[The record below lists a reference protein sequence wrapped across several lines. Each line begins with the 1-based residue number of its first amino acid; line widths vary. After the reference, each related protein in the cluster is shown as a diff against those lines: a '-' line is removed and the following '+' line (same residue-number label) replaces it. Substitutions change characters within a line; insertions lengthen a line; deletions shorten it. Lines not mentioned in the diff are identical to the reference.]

1 MQWLYLTGG
10 QNQCVQHKETPC
22 TSILGS
28 SGTI

>member
-28 SGTI
+28 S